1 MKPLSLGKT
10 LSFFL
15 RPISRLRVTPPPPK
29 AERAGVVIVLIAK
42 NEARH
47 IAEWAR
53 FHHRAGVSHFV
64 VYDNGSSDETQ
75 AELRA
80 ALPAEA
86 LTLVPWAQQR
96 FRTQTGREIHNQVLA
111 YAHAAVNFG
120 AAYRWM
126 AFIDVDEFLVPV
138 TANSIPEALEPL
150 SDHAHI
156 SLPWQ
161 MFGRGGNTEPTDGD
175 VLHNYLSRAADPFG
189 LSHGLN
195 FKCIVDPARL
205 TEIGVHAF
213 GVDGKA
219 EGVNDA
225 GQTAAHKDRKQRSFD
240 SRLRLQL
247 NHYYTR
253 SDAELQAK
261 IKGGAISDVQAEK
274 HARRVMRIVDA
285 IEADTVEDRT
295 ALDFLDRIA
304 AKTP

>member
-111 YAHAAVNFG
+111 
-120 AAYRWM
+120 
-126 AFIDVDEFLVPV
+126 
-138 TANSIPEALEPL
+138 
-150 SDHAHI
+150 
-156 SLPWQ
+156 
-161 MFGRGGNTEPTDGD
+161 
-175 VLHNYLSRAADPFG
+175 
-189 LSHGLN
+189 
-195 FKCIVDPARL
+195 
-205 TEIGVHAF
+205 
-213 GVDGKA
+213 
-219 EGVNDA
+219 
-225 GQTAAHKDRKQRSFD
+225 
-240 SRLRLQL
+240 
-247 NHYYTR
+247 
-253 SDAELQAK
+253 
-261 IKGGAISDVQAEK
+261 
-274 HARRVMRIVDA
+274 
-285 IEADTVEDRT
+285 
-295 ALDFLDRIA
+295 
-304 AKTP
+304 